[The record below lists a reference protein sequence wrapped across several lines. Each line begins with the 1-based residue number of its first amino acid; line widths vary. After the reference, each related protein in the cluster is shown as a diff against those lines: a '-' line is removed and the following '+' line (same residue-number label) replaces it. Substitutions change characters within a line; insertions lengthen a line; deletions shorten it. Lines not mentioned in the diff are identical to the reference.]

1 MRLFWVYYPSIDAK
15 NDMNKENNKRVADSV
30 DPSELVVPGFQS
42 AAVKAGIRG
51 KDRLDMALIYS
62 EKPAAAAGV
71 FTTSQVKAAPVL
83 LDMDHLQDGCAQ
95 AILVNSGVANACS
108 GAQGMEFAV
117 KSAALVAKVMDVKES
132 DVQVCST
139 GVIGEHLDLGW
150 FEKGVPVLATV
161 LRHDGFADV
170 AQAMMTTDTVPKVEK
185 VSFELGGKEVSIL
198 GLAKG
203 AGMIMPNMATM
214 LSFVMT
220 DAAISPEVL
229 QAMLVKAANQ
239 SFNVITVD
247 GDTSTND
254 TVLLLANG
262 VAGHDPITSQESP
275 EAEIFQ
281 EALNR
286 LTKNLALKIVAD
298 GEGATKLITVRV
310 QGAASRDD
318 AEQIGRTIANSPL
331 FKTACYGEDANW
343 GRIFAAAGRAGV
355 AFDQSKVDIYFDE
368 VQMVEKGL
376 GLFANEA
383 EATQV
388 LKQDDFVVTVD
399 LHAGSESCEIYTC
412 DFSHD
417 YVSINGD
424 YRS

>member
-1 MRLFWVYYPSIDAK
+1 M
-15 NDMNKENNKRVADSV
+15 
-30 DPSELVVPGFQS
+30 VVPGFKA

-62 EKPAAAAGV
+62 EKPAAVAGC

-83 LDMDHLQDGCAQ
+83 LDMEHLKSGSAR

-108 GAQGMEFAV
+108 GAQGMAFAKDTAV
-117 KSAALVAKVMDVKES
+117 MVAQALAVQNTDVH
-132 DVQVCST
+132 VCST
-139 GVIGEHLDLGW
+139 GVIGQQLEMAW
-150 FEKGVPVLATV
+150 FNKGVPALVTSLSPG
-161 LRHDGFADV
+161 GFGAV

-185 VSFELGGKEVSIL
+185 ISLDIGGREVSIL

-220 DAAISPEVL
+220 DAAIAVDVL
-229 QAMLVKAANQ
+229 QAMLSKAVAQ

-262 VAGHDPITSQESP
+262 VAGHEPLVSVDSP
-275 EAEIFQ
+275 EAQLFQ
-281 EALNR
+281 EALDR

-310 QGAASRDD
+310 QGAVNNGD
-318 AEQIGRTIANSPL
+318 AEKIGRTIANSPL
-331 FKTACYGEDANW
+331 FKTACFGEDANW

-355 AFDQSKVDIYFDE
+355 DFDQSKVDIFFDE
-368 VQMVEKGL
+368 VQMVAKGL

-383 EATQV
+383 AATQV
-388 LKQDDFVVTVD
+388 LKQEDFVVTVD
-399 LHAGSESCEIYTC
+399 LHSGSDNCEIYTC
-412 DFSHD
+412 DFSYE
-417 YVSINGD
+417 YVKINGD

>member
-1 MRLFWVYYPSIDAK
+1 MSNEK
-15 NDMNKENNKRVADSV
+15 KVAVSLG
-30 DPSELVVPGFQS
+30 DPAELVVPGFQA

-62 EKPAAAAGV
+62 EKSAAVAGC

-83 LDMDHLQDGCAQ
+83 LDMEHLQSGAAR

-108 GAQGMEFAV
+108 GAQGMALAR
-117 KSAALVAKVMDVKES
+117 STAALVADALAVQVT

-139 GVIGEHLDLGW
+139 GVIGQQLDPAW
-150 FEKGVPVLATV
+150 FAKGVPALVKA
-161 LRHDGFADV
+161 LRPDGLADV
-170 AQAMMTTDTVPKVEK
+170 ALAMMTTDTVPKVEK
-185 VSFELGGKEVSIL
+185 ISLEIDGREVTIL

-214 LSFVMT
+214 LGFIIT
-220 DAAISPEVL
+220 DAAIDGGLL
-229 QAMLVKAANQ
+229 QAMLTRAVGQ

-262 VAGHDPITSQESP
+262 VAGHAPLT
-275 EAEIFQ
+275 EAETEGAQAFQ
-281 EALNR
+281 EALDR

-310 QGAASRDD
+310 QGAASREA
-318 AEQIGRTIANSPL
+318 AEKIGRTIANSPL
-331 FKTACYGEDANW
+331 FKTACFGEDANW

-355 AFDQSKVDIYFDE
+355 DFDQSRVDIFFDE

-383 EATQV
+383 AATEV
-388 LKQDDFVVTVD
+388 LRQDDFVVTVD
-399 LHAGSESCEIYTC
+399 LHVGDAACEIYTC
-412 DFSHD
+412 DFSYD
-417 YVSINGD
+417 YVKINGD

>member
-1 MRLFWVYYPSIDAK
+1 MS
-15 NDMNKENNKRVADSV
+15 KENKKLSSQIV
-30 DPSELVVPGFQS
+30 DHSELVVPGFRA

-83 LDMDHLQDGCAQ
+83 LDMVHLQGGSAQ

-108 GAQGMEFAV
+108 GAQGMELATKTAGMV
-117 KSAALVAKVMDVKES
+117 AQALDMKET

-139 GVIGEHLDLGW
+139 GVIGEQLDLAW
-150 FEKGVPVLATV
+150 FEKGVPALAKG
-161 LRHDGFADV
+161 LHEEGFADV

-185 VSFELGGKEVSIL
+185 ITFDIDGKEVTIL

-220 DAAISPEVL
+220 DAAIGTDLL
-229 QAMLVKAANQ
+229 QVMLDKAVAQ

-254 TVLLLANG
+254 TLLLLANG
-262 VAGHDPITSQESP
+262 VADHAPITSAESP
-275 EAEIFQ
+275 DAQIFQ
-281 EALNR
+281 EALDR

-318 AEQIGRTIANSPL
+318 AEKIGRTIANSPL
-331 FKTACYGEDANW
+331 FKTACFGEDANW

-355 AFDQSKVDIYFDE
+355 DFDQSKVDIFFDE

-376 GLFANEA
+376 GLFANETA
-383 EATQV
+383 ATDV

-399 LHAGSESCEIYTC
+399 LHVGEGFCEIYTC
-412 DFSHD
+412 DFSYD
-417 YVSINGD
+417 YVKINGD

>member
-1 MRLFWVYYPSIDAK
+1 MNAK
-15 NDMNKENNKRVADSV
+15 RDMSPEKKQKSLSPV
-30 DPSELVVPGFQS
+30 DPAELVVPGFKA

-83 LDMDHLQDGCAQ
+83 LDMEHLQGASAQ

-108 GAQGMEFAV
+108 GAKGMEFA
-117 KSAALVAKVMDVKES
+117 KSTAAMVAKALEVDMT

-139 GVIGEHLDLGW
+139 GVIGEQLDLAW
-150 FEKGVPVLATV
+150 FEKGVPALVAGLAA
-161 LRHDGFADV
+161 DGFADV
-170 AQAMMTTDTVPKVEK
+170 AQAIMTTDTVPKVEK
-185 VSFELGGKEVSIL
+185 ISFELGGQEVSIL

-214 LSFVMT
+214 LGFVMT
-220 DAAISPEVL
+220 DAAIEPAVL
-229 QAMLVKAANQ
+229 QGMLAKAVGQ

-262 VAGHDPITSQESP
+262 VAGHDPIASADSP
-275 EAEIFQ
+275 EAQVFQ
-281 EALNR
+281 EALDR

-310 QGAASRDD
+310 QGSGSHDD
-318 AEQIGRTIANSPL
+318 AEQIARTIANSPL

-355 AFDQSKVDIYFDE
+355 EFDQSKVDIFFDE

-383 EATQV
+383 AATEV

-399 LHAGSESCEIYTC
+399 LHSGKESCEIYTC

>member
-1 MRLFWVYYPSIDAK
+1 MS
-15 NDMNKENNKRVADSV
+15 KEIKKMSAPLL
-30 DPSELVVPGFQS
+30 DPGELVVPGFRA
-42 AAVKAGIRG
+42 AAVKAGVRG
-51 KDRLDMALIYS
+51 KDRLDMALIFS
-62 EKPAAAAGV
+62 EKPAAVAGV

-83 LDMDHLQDGCAQ
+83 LDMEHLQSGSGR

-108 GAQGMEFAV
+108 GALGMEFAR
-117 KSAALVAKVMDVKES
+117 KTAAMVSKALELKLT

-139 GVIGEHLDLGW
+139 GVIGEQLDLAW
-150 FEKGVPVLATV
+150 FEKGIPALVKE
-161 LRHDGFADV
+161 LRVDGFADV

-185 VSFELGGKEVSIL
+185 VSFEIGGQEVSLL

-220 DAAISPEVL
+220 DAAIAPDVL
-229 QAMLVKAANQ
+229 QVMLVKAAHQ

-262 VAGHDPITSQESP
+262 VAGHQPITSVESQD
-275 EAEIFQ
+275 AQTFQ
-281 EALNR
+281 EALDR
-286 LTKNLALKIVAD
+286 LTKNLALKIIAD

-310 QGAASRDD
+310 QGAASRAD
-318 AEQIGRTIANSPL
+318 ADKIGRTIANSPL
-331 FKTACYGEDANW
+331 FKTACFGEDANW

-355 AFDQSKVDIYFDE
+355 VFDQNLVDIFFDE
-368 VQMVEKGL
+368 VQMVAKGL

-383 EATQV
+383 AATQV
-388 LKQDDFVVTVD
+388 LKQEDFVVTVD
-399 LHAGSESCEIYTC
+399 LHAGNDSCEIYTC
-412 DFSHD
+412 DLSHD
-417 YVSINGD
+417 YVTINGD

>member
-1 MRLFWVYYPSIDAK
+1 MSTEK
-15 NDMNKENNKRVADSV
+15 NRSTASFADSSGLAV
-30 DPSELVVPGFQS
+30 KGFQ
-42 AAVKAGIRG
+42 ACAIKAGIRG

-83 LDMDHLQDGCAQ
+83 LGMEHLKGATAQ

-108 GAQGMEFAV
+108 GSKGMEFARTTASLV
-117 KSAALVAKVMDVKES
+117 SMAMDTALT

-139 GVIGEHLDLGW
+139 GVIGEQLDLAW
-150 FEKGVPVLATV
+150 FEKGVPSLVEGLQD
-161 LRHDGFADV
+161 DGFEDV

-185 VSFELGGKEVSIL
+185 VSFDLGGAEVTIL

-214 LSFVMT
+214 LSFVVT
-220 DAAISPEVL
+220 DAAIAPDVL
-229 QAMLVKAANQ
+229 QTMLEKAVGQ

-262 VAGHDPITSQESP
+262 VAGHPVIDSEQSP
-275 EAEIFQ
+275 GAQDFQ
-281 EALNR
+281 AALDR

-310 QGAASRDD
+310 QGAAAWKD
-318 AEQIGRTIANSPL
+318 AEQIGRTVANSPL

-355 AFDQSKVDIYFDE
+355 DFDQSKVDIFFDE

-383 EATQV
+383 AATEV
-388 LKQDDFVVTVD
+388 LKQEDFVVTVD

-412 DFSHD
+412 DFTHD

>member
-1 MRLFWVYYPSIDAK
+1 MSSSDLII
-15 NDMNKENNKRVADSV
+15 
-30 DPSELVVPGFQS
+30 PGFKA

-83 LDMDHLQDGCAQ
+83 LDMEHLQNGSAQ

-108 GAQGMEFAV
+108 GSQGMEFA
-117 KSAALVAKVMDVKES
+117 KNTASMVAHELDLKITDI
-132 DVQVCST
+132 QVCST
-139 GVIGEHLDLGW
+139 GVIGEQLELSW
-150 FEKGVPVLATV
+150 FEKGVPALVKDLSVDA
-161 LRHDGFADV
+161 FADV
-170 AQAMMTTDTVPKVEK
+170 AQAIMTTDTVPKVEK
-185 VSFELGGKEVSIL
+185 VSFEIDGQDVSML

-220 DAAISPEVL
+220 DADIAPEVL
-229 QAMLVKAANQ
+229 EAMLKKAVDQ

-262 VAGHDPITSQESP
+262 VADHAPITSLKSP
-275 EAEIFQ
+275 EALAFQ
-281 EALNR
+281 EALDR

-310 QGAASRDD
+310 QGAASRDN
-318 AEQIGRTIANSPL
+318 AEQIARTIANSPL

-343 GRIFAAAGRAGV
+343 GRIFAAAGRAGID
-355 AFDQSKVDIYFDE
+355 FDQGQVDIFFDE

-383 EATQV
+383 TATEV
-388 LKQDDFVVTVD
+388 LKQEDFVVTVD
-399 LHAGSESCEIYTC
+399 LHIGSESCEIYTC
-412 DFSHD
+412 DLSHD